1 MITQLLNEERVA
13 RVRSW
18 LDSTDYWSDGI
29 NSMIENNP
37 GDGEVYKANLELDR
51 GHEGHAQPSQI
62 IYRALD
68 RSTDFY
74 NLCLPIKT
82 SNVIFSRTSE
92 GGFYKPHFDDYK
104 LGQYSN
110 TVFLSDPSE
119 YDGGELTLWLNGKE
133 ERFKLKP
140 GMMITYTSGVSHQV
154 EKVTRGT
161 REVAV
166 FWTQSEIKDDRLRNI
181 LGDLYRCHNLL
192 GSVPVLDSV
201 KETQNDPRFLLSQV
215 IHNIRRYNQK

>member
-29 NSMIENNP
+29 HSLMENNP

-51 GHEGHAQPSQI
+51 GHEGHVQPSQI

-74 NLCLPIKT
+74 NLCLPVKT
-82 SNVIFSRTSE
+82 SNIIFSRTSE

-166 FWTQSEIKDDRLRNI
+166 FWTESEIKDDRLRNI
-181 LGDLYRCHNLL
+181 IGDLYRCHNLL

-201 KETQNDPRFLLSQV
+201 KETQNDPRFLLSQI
-215 IHNIRRYNQK
+215 IHNIMRYNQK

>member
-37 GDGEVYKANLELDR
+37 GDGQVYKANLELDR

-74 NLCLPIKT
+74 NLCLP
-82 SNVIFSRTSE
+82 
-92 GGFYKPHFDDYK
+92 
-104 LGQYSN
+104 GQ
-110 TVFLSDPSE
+110 
-119 YDGGELTLWLNGKE
+119 
-133 ERFKLKP
+133 
-140 GMMITYTSGVSHQV
+140 
-154 EKVTRGT
+154 
-161 REVAV
+161 
-166 FWTQSEIKDDRLRNI
+166 
-181 LGDLYRCHNLL
+181 
-192 GSVPVLDSV
+192 
-201 KETQNDPRFLLSQV
+201 
-215 IHNIRRYNQK
+215 